1 MTNFDVIPNRQNTS
15 SEKWDGL
22 KEIYG
27 ADNLLPLWVA
37 DMDFKTPDFILNAL
51 QKKLD
56 LGVLG
61 YEIYRDELTNAVMS
75 WEEKEHN
82 FKLQPEDVLFSHG
95 VINGLAFTLEA
106 ITNKGDGVIYQPPVY
121 APFINTIKEMERLAI
136 PNPLVFKNGK
146 WQINF
151 DELEGL
157 ITPNCRVLLFCSPHN
172 PVGRVWS
179 EEELNKLA
187 KIAIK
192 NDLVIISDEIH
203 QDFCY
208 SGFCHIPIA
217 KLDGIAQRVVT
228 ITAPSKTFN
237 VAGLKGSCVIIKN
250 KEIREKYKS
259 VQSAFHLKDIG
270 IFERCEMEAAYTEGS
285 EWKNE
290 LVSYLEKNRDFAYDF
305 IQKYLPRTVVARP
318 EGTYLMWID
327 FSGYGFRDSDE
338 LQRFLVEKARLAL
351 TAASYCGETKA
362 FARLNLGTSHAML
375 EIGLNRLKT
384 ALEGLNYDKR

>member
-15 SEKWDGL
+15 SEKWDGM
-22 KEIYG
+22 KEVYG

-56 LGVLG
+56 FGVLG
-61 YEIYRDELTNAVMS
+61 YEIYRDELTNAIIS
-75 WEEKEHN
+75 WEEREHN
-82 FKLQPEDVLFSHG
+82 FKPRPEDVLFSHG

-121 APFINTIKEMERLAI
+121 GPFINTIKEMGRSVT
-136 PNPLVFKNGK
+136 PNPLVFKDDK

-151 DELEGL
+151 DELEKL
-157 ITPNCRVLLFCSPHN
+157 IAPNCRVLLFCSPHN

-179 EEELNKLA
+179 KDELNKLA
-187 KIAIK
+187 EIAIK
-192 NDLVIISDEIH
+192 KDLVIISDEIH

-208 SGFCHIPIA
+208 SGFCHIPTA
-217 KLDGIAQRVVT
+217 TVDGLSQRVVT

-237 VAGLKGSCVIIKN
+237 VAGLKGSCVIIQN
-250 KEIREKYKS
+250 KEIRDKYKA

-270 IFERCEMEAAYTEGS
+270 IFERCEMEVAYNEGS

-290 LVSYLEKNRDFAYDF
+290 LVTYLEKNRDFTYDF
-305 IQKYLPRTVVARP
+305 IKKYLPHAMITKP

-327 FSGYGFRDSDE
+327 FSAYGFKDSDE
-338 LQRFLVEKARLAL
+338 LQKFLVEKAHLAL
-351 TAASYCGETKA
+351 TSAPYCGETKA

-375 EIGLNRLKT
+375 EIGLNRLKN
-384 ALEGLNYDKR
+384 ALEGLNYD

>member
-15 SEKWDGL
+15 SEKWDGM
-22 KEIYG
+22 KEAYG
-27 ADNLLPLWVA
+27 SNNLLPLWVA

-56 LGVLG
+56 FGVLG
-61 YEIYRDELTNAVMS
+61 YEIYRDELTNAIIS
-75 WEEKEHN
+75 WEEREHN
-82 FKLQPEDVLFSHG
+82 FKPRPEDVLFSHG

-121 APFINTIKEMERLAI
+121 GPFINTIKEMGRRI
-136 PNPLVFKNGK
+136 TPNPLVFKDGK

-151 DELEGL
+151 DELESL

-179 EEELNKLA
+179 KDELQKLA
-187 KIAIK
+187 EIAIK
-192 NDLVIISDEIH
+192 KDLIIISDEIH

-208 SGFCHIPIA
+208 SGFCHIPTAIV
-217 KLDGIAQRVVT
+217 DGMSQRVVT

-237 VAGLKGSCVIIKN
+237 VAGLKGSCVIIQN
-250 KEIREKYKS
+250 KEIRDKYKA
-259 VQSAFHLKDIG
+259 VQSAFHLKDLG
-270 IFERCEMEAAYTEGS
+270 IFERCEMETAYNEGS

-290 LVSYLEKNRDFAYDF
+290 LVAYLEKNRDFAYDF
-305 IQKYLPRTVVARP
+305 IKKYLPRAVVTRP

-327 FSGYGFRDSDE
+327 FSGYGFKDSDE
-338 LQRFLVEKARLAL
+338 LQKFLVEKAQIAL
-351 TAASYCGETKA
+351 TSAPYCGETKA

-375 EIGLNRLKT
+375 EIGLNRLKN
-384 ALEGLNYDKR
+384 ALEG